1 MNFSKRMDL
10 FSESIFTILAKK
22 ANQRK
27 KAGLPVIDFS
37 TGTPNIPPSK
47 KIRETLSKAAL
58 DSKNYIYAIN
68 DLPELISAV
77 IDWYKRRYNV
87 VLNNDEVCSLLG
99 SQEGLSHLGMIL
111 VD

>member
-22 ANQRK
+22 ATQRK

-47 KIRETLSKAAL
+47 KIRETP
-58 DSKNYIYAIN
+58 I
-68 DLPELISAV
+68 
-77 IDWYKRRYNV
+77 
-87 VLNNDEVCSLLG
+87 
-99 SQEGLSHLGMIL
+99 
-111 VD
+111 

>member
-68 DLPELISAV
+68 DLP
-77 IDWYKRRYNV
+77 
-87 VLNNDEVCSLLG
+87 
-99 SQEGLSHLGMIL
+99 
-111 VD
+111 

>member
-77 IDWYKRRYNV
+77 TVSYT
-87 VLNNDEVCSLLG
+87 
-99 SQEGLSHLGMIL
+99 HLI
-111 VD
+111 